1 MRSVMF
7 LCLAFIL
14 TACGPSGCE
23 RKDATAPSPAP
34 AGVAAPPEAL
44 PGLAVPK
51 KDKDGKTDD
60 LEQAKY
66 DARKYAELA
75 AQAEARYKVLNEQR
89 YEDNLRA
96 QVMWITGICLL
107 IAALAGIAVFLVPIG
122 KKTLVGVAVGCVVV
136 AACAQAFREAVP
148 YLPWIGGSLLVG
160 AGIWVAINWRKLG
173 QTVQA
178 AADHGDR
185 LEQWLTDD
193 VLPKL
198 DDAGRALVNKTI
210 ADAKAESQQQA
221 QRLGV
226 HDPLQYL
233 RGKVPSLWQR
243 LFP

>member
-1 MRSVMF
+1 MRGIA
-7 LCLAFIL
+7 LICLALLL
-14 TACGPSGCE
+14 TACGPSSCG
-23 RKDATAPSPAP
+23 RPDPISKPDTPTI
-34 AGVAAPPEAL
+34 VIPPEAL
-44 PGLAVPK
+44 PGLAPPK
-51 KDKDGKTDD
+51 ADKNGKVDD

-75 AQAEARYKVLNEQR
+75 AQAETRYKVLNEQR

-107 IAALAGIAVFLVPIG
+107 LAALAGVAAFIVPVG
-122 KKTLVGVAVGCVVV
+122 KKVLVGVAIGGVVV

-148 YLPWIGGSLLVG
+148 YLPWIGGALIVG

-193 VLPKL
+193 VLPHV
-198 DDAGRALVNKTI
+198 DDKARALIEGTI
-210 ADAKAESQQQA
+210 SGVKSESQQQA

-226 HDPLQYL
+226 HNPLQYL

-243 LFP
+243 LFS